1 MRVPMKFLL
10 AAALVMPAG
19 FVASNAVVA
28 GAAGGTKCAKSSGTA
43 TFKPPLPKSGD
54 STKVKPKIIVK
65 NGKTTGCTGGGVT
78 SSKFTS
84 LAKFHDGTNCDTLL
98 SGNPGPNPPT
108 GTINTKWNTGATS
121 VASVTLNPVSG
132 SPTKT
137 HVTGTVTSGLFNGK
151 HLDVT
156 LSFAPKTG
164 DCVTTDLSQVTF
176 TNDTP
181 LKIS

>member
-1 MRVPMKFLL
+1 MKFLL

-19 FVASNAVVA
+19 FIASNAVVA
-28 GAAGGTKCAKSSGTA
+28 GAAGGTKCATSNGTA
-43 TFKPPLPKSGD
+43 TFNPPLPKSG
-54 STKVKPKIIVK
+54 SGNTVKPKIIVK
-65 NGKTTGCTGGGVT
+65 NGKTAGCTGGGVT
-78 SSKFTS
+78 SSTFTS
-84 LAKFHDGTNCDTLL
+84 LSKFHDATNCDILL
-98 SGNPGPNPPT
+98 SGNPGPHPPT

-132 SPTKT
+132 QVTQT
-137 HVTGTVTSGLFNGK
+137 HVTGTVTSGLFHGK

-156 LSFAPKTG
+156 LSFTPKKG

-176 TNDTP
+176 KQQTP